1 MEVFKSVVGY
11 EGLYTV
17 SNYGRI
23 YSLQKNKFLRS
34 KSNGRGYLQ
43 VMLTK
48 GKEHKMLYVHRIVA
62 EAFLDNDDSLN
73 EVNHKDENVQNNH
86 VDNLEWCSKKY
97 NLSYGTRIERIVQ
110 HFKKSVAQI
119 DMDGNV
125 VRIFDSLS
133 DAERIFGYNHSN
145 VSNCCNGK
153 IPTAYG
159 YKWRFV

>member
-1 MEVFKSVVGY
+1 
-11 EGLYTV
+11 
-17 SNYGRI
+17 
-23 YSLQKNKFLRS
+23 
-34 KSNGRGYLQ
+34 
-43 VMLTK
+43 MLTK